1 MWNNICRE
9 YLEFKYWRFRKNR
22 NEIKEVCI
30 GEGKKVVRERI
41 KRTKR
46 VGKRVVKCNLK
57 KGETSSRLPFHPWE
71 EGKKEG
77 RKLRLVYN
85 SARIRQLFR
94 TLPTKPLYHL
104 VTVATPPVWFRE
116 LRRGTSSSQTT
127 AHTPTVSFTTF
138 ITMHRSAN
146 IAPLLSPS
154 PAISFRTNGRGGGGG
169 GLLSFPAT
177 ISVIGFDNSD
187 YISRNSFYI
196 TLHYIF

>member
-1 MWNNICRE
+1 MHR
-9 YLEFKYWRFRKNR
+9 R
-22 NEIKEVCI
+22 
-30 GEGKKVVRERI
+30 GEERI

-71 EGKKEG
+71 EGEKEG
-77 RKLRLVYN
+77 RKSRLVYN

-127 AHTPTVSFTTF
+127 AHTPMASFTTF

-154 PAISFRTNGRGGGGG
+154 PRY
-169 GLLSFPAT
+169 LLERMEEEEEEVSFPFQRRFRL
-177 ISVIGFDNSD
+177 SVSIIPIIYLAIPF
-187 YISRNSFYI
+187 I
-196 TLHYIF
+196 LHYITFFNSRFGFRELFLFPFLPILYFLIRVYR